1 MPVHAHDG
9 AEGLE
14 PERVRQPTEKLLAAV
29 MVHDRFAHDRAQA
42 GHPLGEPFRDA
53 AAVQR

>member
-14 PERVRQPTEKLLAAV
+14 PEGVRQTTEKLLAAV
-29 MVHDRFAHDRAQA
+29 MVHDRFAHDSSQA
-42 GHPLGEPFRDA
+42 RHPLGEPFRDVA
-53 AAVQR
+53 PVQR